1 MSKIDRPA
9 FGVDLEGAH
18 SADYIWKLHRV
29 DDGLV
34 RTSYEV
40 TWIEWDET
48 GKFKQRNDEPVVG
61 RSLLMSPFNIF
72 FTWQTTPVKEIIHT
86 ELKDDKL
93 ISVKFKTSNSTYE
106 LEYVPN
112 PHINEGKD

>member
-112 PHINEGKD
+112 PHINENEN